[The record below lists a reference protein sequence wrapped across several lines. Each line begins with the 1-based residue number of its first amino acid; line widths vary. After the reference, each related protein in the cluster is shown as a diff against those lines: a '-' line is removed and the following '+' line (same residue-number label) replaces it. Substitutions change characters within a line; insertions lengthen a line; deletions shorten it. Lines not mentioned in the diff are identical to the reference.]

1 LWLLPESSSICG
13 CNFDPGSSAI
23 ERPFGGLFILDVS
36 CIALAGGKSTRLG
49 RDKLSEL
56 IGGTTLLQR
65 VVHTLSLF
73 DCEIII
79 VAQQPSSL
87 PHIASHSRI
96 RVVRDIYPGKG
107 ALGGIYTGLMTSRSF
122 YNLVVAAD
130 MPFLNGNLL
139 QYMLDVAEGMDLVA
153 YREGDR
159 FEPLH
164 AVYSQ
169 TCVIGLAALL
179 PLSNVRL
186 IEILRLA
193 KTRYLALEEIERFDP
208 QHISFFNINVEE
220 DLQKARSMVTQGATN

>member
-1 LWLLPESSSICG
+1 
-13 CNFDPGSSAI
+13 
-23 ERPFGGLFILDVS
+23 LDVS

-65 VVHTLSLF
+65 VVDALSLF
-73 DCEIII
+73 DCEIIV

-87 PHIASHSRI
+87 PKTTSHSRI
-96 RVVRDIYPGKG
+96 RIVRDIYPGKG
-107 ALGGIYTGLMTSRSF
+107 ALGGIYTGLMASRSF

-139 QYMLDVAEGMDLVA
+139 QYMLDVAFGMDLVA

-164 AVYSQ
+164 AVYSRN
-169 TCVIGLAALL
+169 CMVGLAELL

-186 IEILRLA
+186 IEILSFA
-193 KTRYLALEEIERFDP
+193 KTRYLAPEEIERFDP
-208 QHISFFNINVEE
+208 QHLSFFNINVEE
-220 DLQKARSMVTQGATN
+220 ELQQARCIVARRATN